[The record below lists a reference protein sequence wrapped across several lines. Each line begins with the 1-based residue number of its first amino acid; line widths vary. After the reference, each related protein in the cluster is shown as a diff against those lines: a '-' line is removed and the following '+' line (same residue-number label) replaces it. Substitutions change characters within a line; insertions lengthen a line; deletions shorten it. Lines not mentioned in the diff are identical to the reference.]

1 MILINFKDLHF
12 LKVLLIFQEVI
23 SIPLTKREKDY
34 IETILTNDVNQ
45 NNIINKENYDLNYR
59 LKKKFLKLH
68 DDYWSLVAFF
78 KLYDQKFQKRS
89 TNQTTETLLKA
100 KSQIASSE
108 TLVNTKCFFCKGSNK
123 KMLEINI
130 CVECSRSFG
139 I

>member
-1 MILINFKDLHF
+1 MQY

-23 SIPLTKREKDY
+23 AIPLTQREKDY
-34 IETILTNDVNQ
+34 IKTILNNDSSSNNNTN
-45 NNIINKENYDLNYR
+45 IENYDLNYR

-68 DDYWSLVAFF
+68 EDYWSLVSFF

-89 TNQTTETLLKA
+89 TDQTVDTLLKA

-108 TLVNTKCFFCKGSNK
+108 TLVKEKCFFCKGSNK
-123 KMLEINI
+123 KMHEINI
-130 CVECSRSFG
+130 CSECSASFG